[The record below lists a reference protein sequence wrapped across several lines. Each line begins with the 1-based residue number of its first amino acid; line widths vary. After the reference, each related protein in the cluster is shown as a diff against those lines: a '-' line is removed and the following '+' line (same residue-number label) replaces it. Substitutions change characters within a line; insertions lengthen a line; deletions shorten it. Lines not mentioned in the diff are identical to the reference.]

1 MVDKVIR
8 VLIQILFYRG
18 LKIKYHYL
26 LRFMGKVKQHLMKEA
41 VLVLMQEFFI
51 KLKRILQLIL
61 RLINVSL
68 AF

>member
-1 MVDKVIR
+1 
-8 VLIQILFYRG
+8 
-18 LKIKYHYL
+18 
-26 LRFMGKVKQHLMKEA
+26 MGKVKQHLMKEA

-68 AF
+68 AILNGVERYYGGGITIQFN